1 MGAPEGVQ
9 EPLLTVQ
16 SHGAGRGGR
25 RNKPAAAPAAGPPAV
40 SSALIFFFVRCGGLY
55 GDD

>member
-25 RNKPAAAPAAGPPAV
+25 RKKPAAAPAAGPPAV